1 MNFQMFKLALEKAE
15 EPETNCQH
23 PLDHRKSKT
32 VPENIYFFTDYIKAL
47 DCMDHNKLENS

>member
-1 MNFQMFKLALEKAE
+1 MYKLDVEKAE

-32 VPENIYFFTDYIKAL
+32 VPENIYFFFIDYIKAL
-47 DCMDHNKLENS
+47 DCIDLNKLEHS